1 MVCGWGGLGGQLEG
15 TISLQPPPA
24 LPFLSGEDPQLEERE
39 VNAGPRQS
47 SPLPLCS
54 AEVQP
59 QPAPYPPSWEEER
72 APSSPGAGAGLLSLG
87 RESAS
92 SARVQQIGGAAKGP
106 QQV

>member
-1 MVCGWGGLGGQLEG
+1 MGGADWEVSWEG
-15 TISLQPPPA
+15 TISLQPLPA
-24 LPFLSGEDPQLEERE
+24 LPFLPGEDPQLEERGA
-39 VNAGPRQS
+39 NAGPRQS

-59 QPAPYPPSWEEER
+59 QPAPYPRSWEEEQ

-92 SARVQQIGGAAKGP
+92 RSGVLLRVPIRFRTQTR
-106 QQV
+106 